1 MSSEKKSGFG
11 GIFKKLGEMA
21 MTPEY
26 LENLKK
32 NQPVQ
37 EDPIQEKPVE
47 AIRQT
52 GKTVFATSTPIVFNP
67 SSISSTPN
75 QADVQKMT
83 EKIYNFL
90 ESINKPGV
98 DFLEFWNAVE
108 AMEGGVV
115 PANIKNAFV
124 AIKMMSGN
132 AVTKDVLLSTG
143 NAYVSELTDAIN
155 QDIAGKT
162 KTKKDLQKSL
172 DLEKVSLESQ
182 IKSLRDQIQTL
193 DNELKQKESA
203 LSQINGKYAPQMQEV
218 DSSITCGSTALNL
231 VINEIKNFIAL
242 IEQNIQ

>member
-11 GIFKKLGEMA
+11 GIFQKLGKMA

-26 LENLKK
+26 LEALEK
-32 NQPVQ
+32 NKPPVQ

-52 GKTVFATSTPIVFNP
+52 GKTVFATSTPFTPNLN
-67 SSISSTPN
+67 SSTPS

-132 AVTKDVLLSTG
+132 AVTKDILLSTG
-143 NAYVSELTDAIN
+143 NAYVNELTAAIN

-162 KTKKDLQKSL
+162 KSKKDLQKSL

-182 IKSLRDQIQTL
+182 ITSLRQQIETL
-193 DNELKQKESA
+193 TSELRQNETA
-203 LSQINGKYAPQMQEV
+203 LAQINGKYAPQMQEV
-218 DSSITCGSTALNL
+218 DNSIACGTTALSH
-231 VINEIKNFIAL
+231 VIDEIKNFIAL